1 VTLAR
6 DRSGVYRFRACFNTG
21 AVVELPK
28 AFRAALADRYVIEG
42 EIGHGSLATIFLAH
56 DLRHSRHVA
65 LKVLRPDADVALS
78 DVRFVREIKFLAQL
92 QHPNIVPLHDSG
104 HVGGLLY
111 YVMPHIRGESLRE
124 RLDREKTI
132 PVRDAL
138 RIVGQVAEALDYAHR
153 HGVIHRDIKPANII
167 LSGGH
172 ALVADFGIARSI
184 GLASG
189 QQLTTIRSI
198 GPGTPAYMSPEQLI
212 PGQELDG
219 RTDIYALATVLYE
232 VLTGELPFRHEDGR
246 VDNVRKL
253 SAPPPSARLK
263 RPDVPEAVDRAII
276 RGLAA
281 APSERFSSASEFA
294 RALSDGVSTETPRIS
309 GTSPAVSTPSRAP
322 VRAIVIAVVVSL
334 LLLLGWL
341 AFTGRF
347 GTGTP

>member
-1 VTLAR
+1 M
-6 DRSGVYRFRACFNTG
+6 
-21 AVVELPK
+21 ELPK
-28 AFRAALADRYVIEG
+28 AFKAALADRYVIEG

-104 HVGGLLY
+104 HVAGLLY

-124 RLDREKTI
+124 RLVREKTL
-132 PVRDAL
+132 PVRDAV
-138 RIVGQVAEALDYAHR
+138 RIACQVAEALDYAHR
-153 HGVIHRDIKPANII
+153 HGVIHRDIKPENII

-232 VLTGELPFRHEDGR
+232 VLTGELPFRHDDGR

-253 SAPPPSARLK
+253 SATPPSIRAK
-263 RPDVPEAVDRAII
+263 RPEVSDALDRAIA
-276 RGLAA
+276 RGLAP
-281 APSERFSSASEFA
+281 APVDRFSSAVEFA
-294 RALSDGVSTETPRIS
+294 HALSAAADAPPASVVTSTGAGE
-309 GTSPAVSTPSRAP
+309 AVSPTSSKRTLIIIA
-322 VRAIVIAVVVSL
+322 AAALLLIVI
-334 LLLLGWL
+334 WL
-341 AFTGRF
+341 AVSGRF
-347 GTGTP
+347 GGGA

>member
-1 VTLAR
+1 
-6 DRSGVYRFRACFNTG
+6 
-21 AVVELPK
+21 VELPK
-28 AFRAALADRYVIEG
+28 AFKAALADRYVIEG

-65 LKVLRPDADVALS
+65 LKVLRPDANVELS

-111 YVMPHIRGESLRE
+111 YVMPHIRGESLLDRLERE
-124 RLDREKTI
+124 RTL

-138 RIVGQVAEALDYAHR
+138 RITCQVAEALDYAHR

-189 QQLTTIRSI
+189 QQITTIRSI

-219 RTDIYALATVLYE
+219 RADTYALATVLYE
-232 VLTGELPFRHEDGR
+232 MLTGELPFRHEDGR

-253 SAPPPSARLK
+253 NSPPPSVRAK
-263 RPDVPEAVDRAII
+263 RSDVSEAIDRAMA
-276 RGLAA
+276 RGLAPA
-281 APSERFSSASEFA
+281 ATDRFSSASEFA
-294 RALSDGVSTETPRIS
+294 QALTAADFAGEVSRVSGSNAALPAPTPSTNRRTIIIAAVAAAALLLIIWLVLAGPLS
-309 GTSPAVSTPSRAP
+309 GTT
-322 VRAIVIAVVVSL
+322 
-334 LLLLGWL
+334 
-341 AFTGRF
+341 
-347 GTGTP
+347 

>member
-1 VTLAR
+1 MAAACIVAR
-6 DRSGVYRFRACFNTG
+6 LLNPGVF
-21 AVVELPK
+21 VELPK
-28 AFRAALADRYVIEG
+28 AFKAALADRYVIEG

-65 LKVLRPDADVALS
+65 LKVLRPDAEVALS

-104 HVGGLLY
+104 HVAGLLY
-111 YVMPHIRGESLRE
+111 YVMPHIRGETLRD
-124 RLDREKTI
+124 RLQRETTI
-132 PVRDAL
+132 PARDAI
-138 RIVGQVAEALDYAHR
+138 RIGCQVAEALDYAHR
-153 HGVIHRDIKPANII
+153 HGVIHRDIKPENII

-232 VLTGELPFRHEDGR
+232 LLTGELPFRHDDGR

-253 SAPPPSARLK
+253 SAMPPSIRAK
-263 RPDVPEAVDRAII
+263 RADVSEALDRAVA

-281 APSERFSSASEFA
+281 SPTDRFSSAIEFA
-294 RALSDGVSTETPRIS
+294 HALSAAADAAPDAGRSSGST
-309 GTSPAVSTPSRAP
+309 PAVTPAATASRRTTLIIGA
-322 VRAIVIAVVVSL
+322 VAVLIALVA
-334 LLLLGWL
+334 WL
-341 AFTGRF
+341 ALPGRL
-347 GTGTP
+347 GGAT

>member
-1 VTLAR
+1 M
-6 DRSGVYRFRACFNTG
+6 
-21 AVVELPK
+21 ELPK
-28 AFRAALADRYVIEG
+28 AFKAALADRYVIEG

-104 HVGGLLY
+104 HVAGLLY

-124 RLDREKTI
+124 RLAREKTL
-132 PVRDAL
+132 PVRDAI
-138 RIVGQVAEALDYAHR
+138 RIACQVAEALDYAHR
-153 HGVIHRDIKPANII
+153 HGVIHRDIKPENII

-232 VLTGELPFRHEDGR
+232 VLTGALPFQHDDGR

-253 SAPPPSARLK
+253 SATPPSIRAK
-263 RPDVPEAVDRAII
+263 RPEVSDALDRAIG

-281 APSERFSSASEFA
+281 TPVDRFSSAVEFA
-294 RALSDGVSTETPRIS
+294 HALSAAADA
-309 GTSPAVSTPSRAP
+309 PAVSPVAP
-322 VRAIVIAVVVSL
+322 AGSGQAPLLASSKRTLIAVAVAAL
-334 LLLLGWL
+334 LLVVIWL
-341 AFTGRF
+341 AVNGRF
-347 GTGTP
+347 GGGT

>member
-1 VTLAR
+1 M
-6 DRSGVYRFRACFNTG
+6 
-21 AVVELPK
+21 ELPK

-124 RLDREKTI
+124 RLDREKTL

-138 RIVGQVAEALDYAHR
+138 RITGQVAEALDYAHR
-153 HGVIHRDIKPANII
+153 HGVIHRDIKPENII

-189 QQLTTIRSI
+189 QQLTTIRSL

-219 RTDIYALATVLYE
+219 RSDIYALATVLYE
-232 VLTGELPFRHEDGR
+232 MLTGELPFRHEDGR
-246 VDNVRKL
+246 VDNVRKIS
-253 SAPPPSARLK
+253 SAPPSVRVK
-263 RPDVPEAVDRAII
+263 RTDVPDALDRAIA

-281 APSERFSSASEFA
+281 SPSERFSSASEFA
-294 RALSDGVSTETPRIS
+294 HALTAAADISSEALRIS
-309 GTSPAVSTPSRAP
+309 GSTPALPASTTSSR
-322 VRAIVIAVVVSL
+322 RAIIVVAIVAVL
-334 LLLLGWL
+334 LLLVAWL
-341 AFTGRF
+341 AFTGRL
-347 GTGTP
+347 GGGG

>member
-1 VTLAR
+1 M
-6 DRSGVYRFRACFNTG
+6 
-21 AVVELPK
+21 ELPK
-28 AFRAALADRYVIEG
+28 AFRAALADRYVIEQ

-92 QHPNIVPLHDSG
+92 QHPNIIPLHDSG

-124 RLDREKTI
+124 RLDREKTL

-138 RIVGQVAEALDYAHR
+138 RIAGQVAEALDYAHR
-153 HGVIHRDIKPANII
+153 HGVIHRDIKPENII
-167 LSGGH
+167 LAGGH

-219 RTDIYALATVLYE
+219 RSDIYALATVLYE
-232 VLTGELPFRHEDGR
+232 MITGELPFRHEDGR

-253 SAPPPSARLK
+253 SGSPPSVRAK
-263 RPDVPEAVDRAII
+263 RIDVSDALDRAIA

-281 APSERFSSASEFA
+281 SPTDRFSSATEFA
-294 RALSDGVSTETPRIS
+294 QAMSAAGDFPTEASRVSGSTPTLTALATSSRRNVIMVAIVAVVLLLVAWLALS
-309 GTSPAVSTPSRAP
+309 
-322 VRAIVIAVVVSL
+322 
-334 LLLLGWL
+334 
-341 AFTGRF
+341 GRF
-347 GTGTP
+347 GGTG

>member
-1 VTLAR
+1 M
-6 DRSGVYRFRACFNTG
+6 
-21 AVVELPK
+21 ELPK

-92 QHPNIVPLHDSG
+92 QHPNIIPLHDSG
-104 HVGGLLY
+104 HVSGLLY

-132 PVRDAL
+132 PVRDAV
-138 RIVGQVAEALDYAHR
+138 RITGQVAEALDYAHR
-153 HGVIHRDIKPANII
+153 HGVIHRDIKPENII

-219 RTDIYALATVLYE
+219 RSDIYALATVLYE
-232 VLTGELPFRHEDGR
+232 LLTGELPFRHEDGR

-253 SAPPPSARLK
+253 SSPAPSIRAK
-263 RPDVPEAVDRAII
+263 RKDIPEALDRAIS

-281 APSERFSSASEFA
+281 SPNERFSSATEFA
-294 RALSDGVSTETPRIS
+294 HALSAAAHLTPESGPRVDGGSVATGAALT
-309 GTSPAVSTPSRAP
+309 ASRRPMIIA
-322 VRAIVIAVVVSL
+322 AVIAALVLVAA
-334 LLLLGWL
+334 WL
-341 AFTGRF
+341 VITGRL
-347 GTGTP
+347 GGG

>member
-1 VTLAR
+1 
-6 DRSGVYRFRACFNTG
+6 
-21 AVVELPK
+21 VELPK

-42 EIGHGSLATIFLAH
+42 EIGHGSIATIFLAH

-92 QHPNIVPLHDSG
+92 QHPNIIPLHDSG

-132 PVRDAL
+132 PLRDAL

-153 HGVIHRDIKPANII
+153 HGVIHRDIKPENII

-253 SAPPPSARLK
+253 SASPPSVRAR
-263 RPDVPEAVDRAII
+263 RSEVPDAVDRAIA

-281 APSERFSSASEFA
+281 APNERFSSATEFA
-294 RALSDGVSTETPRIS
+294 HALSAAAQMTPESTPPVS
-309 GTSPAVSTPSRAP
+309 GGSPALTATRMTSRRPIITA
-322 VRAIVIAVVVSL
+322 AIVSL
-334 LLLLGWL
+334 LVLIVIWL
-341 AFTGRF
+341 AMTGRL
-347 GTGTP
+347 GGNG

>member
-1 VTLAR
+1 M
-6 DRSGVYRFRACFNTG
+6 
-21 AVVELPK
+21 ELPK
-28 AFRAALADRYVIEG
+28 AFKAALADRYVIEG

-104 HVGGLLY
+104 HVAGLLY

-124 RLDREKTI
+124 RLAREKTL
-132 PVRDAL
+132 PVRDAI
-138 RIVGQVAEALDYAHR
+138 RIACQVAEALDYAHR
-153 HGVIHRDIKPANII
+153 HGVIHRDIKPENII

-232 VLTGELPFRHEDGR
+232 VLTGALPFQHDDGR

-253 SAPPPSARLK
+253 SATPPSIRAK
-263 RPDVPEAVDRAII
+263 RPEVSDALDRAIG

-281 APSERFSSASEFA
+281 TPVDRFSSAVEFA
-294 RALSDGVSTETPRIS
+294 HALSAAADAPPVSPVTAAGS
-309 GTSPAVSTPSRAP
+309 GQAP
-322 VRAIVIAVVVSL
+322 LLASSKRTLIAIAVAVL
-334 LLLLGWL
+334 LLVVIWL
-341 AFTGRF
+341 AVNGRF
-347 GTGTP
+347 GGGT

>member
-1 VTLAR
+1 M
-6 DRSGVYRFRACFNTG
+6 
-21 AVVELPK
+21 ELPK
-28 AFRAALADRYVIEG
+28 SFKAALADRYVIEG

-104 HVGGLLY
+104 HVAGLLY

-124 RLDREKTI
+124 RLEREKTL
-132 PVRDAL
+132 PVRDAV
-138 RIVGQVAEALDYAHR
+138 RIACQVAEALDYAHR
-153 HGVIHRDIKPANII
+153 HGVIHRDIKPENII

-232 VLTGELPFRHEDGR
+232 VLTGELPFRHNDGR

-253 SAPPPSARLK
+253 SATPPSIRVK
-263 RPDVPEAVDRAII
+263 RPDASDMLDRAIS
-276 RGLAA
+276 RGLAST
-281 APSERFSSASEFA
+281 PVNRFSSAAEFA
-294 RALSDGVSTETPRIS
+294 HALTAAADAPAAPVPTTGS
-309 GTSPAVSTPSRAP
+309 GPASSPAASR
-322 VRAIVIAVVVSL
+322 RTLIIAAVAAL
-334 LLLLGWL
+334 LLLAIWFAINGRLGG
-341 AFTGRF
+341 A
-347 GTGTP
+347 

>member
-1 VTLAR
+1 M
-6 DRSGVYRFRACFNTG
+6 
-21 AVVELPK
+21 ELPK

-132 PVRDAL
+132 PLRDAL

-219 RTDIYALATVLYE
+219 RTDIYALSTVLYE

-263 RPDVPEAVDRAII
+263 RPEVPDAVDRAIT

-281 APSERFSSASEFA
+281 APSERYSSASEFA
-294 RALSDGVSTETPRIS
+294 HALSDGVSMETPRIS
-309 GTSPAVSTPSRAP
+309 GTSPAFPDSARLP
-322 VRAIVIAVVVSL
+322 VRAILIAVAAAAL
-334 LLLLGWL
+334 LLIAWL

-347 GTGTP
+347 SGTP

>member
-1 VTLAR
+1 M
-6 DRSGVYRFRACFNTG
+6 
-21 AVVELPK
+21 ELPK
-28 AFRAALADRYVIEG
+28 AFKAALADRYVIEQ

-65 LKVLRPDADVALS
+65 LKVLRPDAEVALS

-124 RLDREKTI
+124 RLDREKTL
-132 PVRDAL
+132 PVRDAI
-138 RIVGQVAEALDYAHR
+138 RIASQVAEALDYAHR
-153 HGVIHRDIKPANII
+153 HGVIHRDIKPENII

-198 GPGTPAYMSPEQLI
+198 GPGTPAYMAPEQLI

-219 RTDIYALATVLYE
+219 RCDIYSLATVIYE
-232 VLTGELPFRHEDGR
+232 VLTGELPFRHPDGR

-253 SAPPPSARLK
+253 SAPPPSVRAQ
-263 RPDVPEAVDRAII
+263 RPEVPDALDRTIA

-281 APSERFSSASEFA
+281 APTDRFFSALEFGHALTASVDMAPEAA
-294 RALSDGVSTETPRIS
+294 RPSGSVPALSGSAPA
-309 GTSPAVSTPSRAP
+309 TSRRV
-322 VRAIVIAVVVSL
+322 VIVVAIVVLLTIAFA
-334 LLLLGWL
+334 WL
-341 AFTGRF
+341 VATGRL
-347 GTGTP
+347 GGG